1 MEYMAFCRCL
11 DDISQKGFTINTF
24 VSDRHTS
31 IAKHFREK
39 LPMVTHY
46 FDLWHLVKSMYH
58 SLFSVDLHCLLPE
71 NKGHIFPLSHQLM
84 SYIECIK

>member
-1 MEYMAFCRCL
+1 MEYMAFTRCL
-11 DDISQKGFTINTF
+11 DDITKKDLSMNTF

-31 IAKHFREK
+31 IAKHLREK

-58 SLFSVDLHCLLPE
+58 TLLTALPIA
-71 NKGHIFPLSHQLM
+71 K
-84 SYIECIK
+84 